1 MPVFHTFTAGGKR
14 YMFDANTN
22 VIINLKEDLYFELEK
37 YMQSGYKEITP
48 AIEKLRD
55 RGYLKDRADFEMV
68 HPMDSTLEYS
78 LERCIGTIA
87 LQVTQG
93 CNLRCKYCAYSGS
106 YDNRV
111 HSSKRMSKEIAFKA
125 IDFLFDHSIDRD
137 RVSLGFYG
145 GEPLLELD
153 LIKECVKYAKKKS
166 IGKELM
172 FNITSNTTLITD
184 EVLKFLYDNEF
195 SLTVSLDGDRQAHD
209 KNRVFAANGAGTFS
223 VVMQI
228 LEKIQTQ
235 YPDYMERVHINA
247 VIDPTTDFDCTS
259 NFFSDYKTVKDFY
272 IQANLISEY
281 YRKDEVAT
289 DEEYA
294 TDPSEWVIVENT
306 HEPLVDKETFE
317 KAQERVKEISDAYFA
332 KEFTKHPPNEKNLLK
347 GKIVCGDCGKGMRLS
362 PRTTKSY
369 VYFCGTFSDGINPAC
384 SRHKIDQEDVNKAVF
399 AQISNHMRCCID
411 ALRVIRE
418 LNARSSGLKK
428 YDVYEK
434 AITRQRRELE
444 KVNRKFSEL
453 YGDYSEHLINES
465 EYLTLKQ
472 QYLLKSEALKKEI
485 DNLLISQNLYSKN
498 YKIDADWENLINK
511 YLKCRKLNKELADA
525 FVDKVQ
531 VFEGGRIS
539 VNLVYDDCL
548 EELLQVKNKREGD
561 LNE

>member
-1 MPVFHTFTAGGKR
+1 MMNYEIFKEVVKEKFMDYMPEKFKGMELVAEPVEKVNVTLDGIILREEGRNISPTIYINDMYKKYQECGDLEQTLMAACDFMERAYEQTPVVDVDSIMR
-14 YMFDANTN
+14 DANEKIVFQLINTEQN
-22 VIINLKEDLYFELEK
+22 KTFLEQVPHREFQDLSIVYKVIISADKDAVQSSKITNEFAKRLGMSEEQLFKCAAENTRRLFPPVVRSMNDIMKEMFAILTNQAYIGSAVHGKVVIEK
-37 YMQSGYKEITP
+37 YNNI
-48 AIEKLRD
+48 
-55 RGYLKDRADFEMV
+55 
-68 HPMDSTLEYS
+68 
-78 LERCIGTIA
+78 
-87 LQVTQG
+87 
-93 CNLRCKYCAYSGS
+93 
-106 YDNRV
+106 
-111 HSSKRMSKEIAFKA
+111 
-125 IDFLFDHSIDRD
+125 
-137 RVSLGFYG
+137 
-145 GEPLLELD
+145 PL
-153 LIKECVKYAKKKS
+153 
-166 IGKELM
+166 
-172 FNITSNTTLITD
+172 
-184 EVLKFLYDNEF
+184 
-195 SLTVSLDGDRQAHD
+195 H
-209 KNRVFAANGAGTFS
+209 
-223 VVMQI
+223 
-228 LEKIQTQ
+228 
-235 YPDYMERVHINA
+235 
-247 VIDPTTDFDCTS
+247 
-259 NFFSDYKTVKDFY
+259 
-272 IQANLISEY
+272 
-281 YRKDEVAT
+281 
-289 DEEYA
+289 A

-369 VYFCGTFSDGINPAC
+369 VYFCGTFSDGINQAC

-531 VFEGGRIS
+531 VFEDGRIS